1 MLVGSLIG
9 WLVANISWILWVGVG
24 LSVGPFVCLLLV
36 LMFKKNSHSLCA
48 FLFPRQLFAFVYMF
62 VFVYLFVI
70 HLFVCSFVCSFI
82 CLFVCLLLI
91 CLFVVDLFVVFKK
104 IKRELTFTPR
114 SPLPSPAV
122 LLHTEERSWPPH
134 YHLFIRI
141 YSKAN

>member
-70 HLFVCSFVCSFI
+70 HLFVC
-82 CLFVCLLLI
+82 LFVCLFVHLLV
-91 CLFVVDLFVVFKK
+91 CLLVVDLFVCCFQKD
-104 IKRELTFTPR
+104 
-114 SPLPSPAV
+114 
-122 LLHTEERSWPPH
+122 
-134 YHLFIRI
+134 
-141 YSKAN
+141 